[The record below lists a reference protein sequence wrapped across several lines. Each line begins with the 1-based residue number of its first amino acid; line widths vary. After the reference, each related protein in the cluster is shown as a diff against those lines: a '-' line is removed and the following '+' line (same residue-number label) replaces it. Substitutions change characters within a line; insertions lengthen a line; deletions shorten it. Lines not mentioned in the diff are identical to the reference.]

1 MKATDWQEVIGTIGL
16 FVLVWTVVTML
27 IWQFGAAW
35 RARAFSRH
43 AAQYQELAVRAV
55 LAQESTDR
63 QLTEHGRA
71 LTDLQARLKAVEYI
85 LKDAE

>member
-16 FVLVWTVVTML
+16 FVLVWTVVAML

-35 RARAFSRH
+35 RARAYSRQ
-43 AAQYQELAVRAV
+43 AAQFQELAVRAV
-55 LAQESTDR
+55 LAQENTDR
-63 QLTEHGRA
+63 QLIEHGRA
-71 LTDLQARLKAVEYI
+71 LTDLQARLRAVEYI